1 MGLGKTLQT
10 ISFLAYLRE
19 GRGVKG
25 QHIVIVPKSVVGEFF
40 RVTMAFW
47 GEVNHRLLFSF
58 LGFILTKTILF
69 FITSFLKETG

>member
-25 QHIVIVPKSVVGEFF
+25 QHIVIVPKSVVGELF
-40 RVTMAFW
+40 RMIMAYW
-47 GEVNHRLLFSF
+47 GEVNHFIFF
-58 LGFILTKTILF
+58 LENF
-69 FITSFLKETG
+69 

>member
-25 QHIVIVPKSVVGEFF
+25 QHIVIVPKSVVGE
-40 RVTMAFW
+40 
-47 GEVNHRLLFSF
+47 
-58 LGFILTKTILF
+58 ILDGHGVSLQKIVKNYIF
-69 FITSFLKETG
+69 H

>member
-25 QHIVIVPKSVVGEFF
+25 QHIVIVPKSVVGALF
-40 RVTMAFW
+40 
-47 GEVNHRLLFSF
+47 GRLIAHHSV
-58 LGFILTKTILF
+58 
-69 FITSFLKETG
+69 SQ

>member
-25 QHIVIVPKSVVGEFF
+25 QHIVIVPKSVVGESS
-40 RVTMAFW
+40 RR
-47 GEVNHRLLFSF
+47 GHF
-58 LGFILTKTILF
+58 LRNA
-69 FITSFLKETG
+69 

>member
-25 QHIVIVPKSVVGEFF
+25 QHIVIVPKSVVGES
-40 RVTMAFW
+40 FW
-47 GEVNHRLLFSF
+47 IALERDGKIVGS
-58 LGFILTKTILF
+58 
-69 FITSFLKETG
+69 

>member
-25 QHIVIVPKSVVGEFF
+25 QHIVIVPKSVVGELF
-40 RVTMAFW
+40 RIAMAYW
-47 GEVNHRLLFSF
+47 GEVDHCVYSF
-58 LGFILTKTILF
+58 WKIANRNYILY
-69 FITSFLKETG
+69 